1 MPHAERDRGDRA
13 SACDEVACVNAQK
26 QQDSLPCFYGSAA
39 VLFKE
44 IGSLGQSGQLLGSKW
59 SALWARPSTATPWK
73 PQRGEAEPVLPGR
86 VGLRRTS
93 GEIFG

>member
-1 MPHAERDRGDRA
+1 MALPHAERDRGDRA

-44 IGSLGQSGQLLGSKW
+44 IGPLGQ
-59 SALWARPSTATPWK
+59 RH
-73 PQRGEAEPVLPGR
+73 R
-86 VGLRRTS
+86 V
-93 GEIFG
+93 FGVET